1 MKMSFVLLAFALFFS
16 GCASKEIASLKG
28 RISELEAETQDK
40 TLKIQTLETRVETLG
55 KERGILKSSLDDLNR
70 RDEAQRKE
78 FADLQR
84 RFKKLTDAGTLS
96 IRIIDGRM
104 VVSLGT
110 DILFPSGS
118 ASLSKEGLNTLRE
131 VAKQLAAIPDR
142 KYQVEGHTDNIPI
155 ATEAF
160 PSNWELASARSIR
173 VVKTMVEGGLEPQ
186 RVSAAS
192 FGETKPVQPND
203 TPEGR
208 KANRR
213 IAIIV
218 IPDLSTV
225 PGFEN

>member
-1 MKMSFVLLAFALFFS
+1 MFAA
-16 GCASKEIASLKG
+16 GCSSKEIAGLKS
-28 RISELEAETQDK
+28 RIGELEAETQDK

-70 RDEAQRKE
+70 KDEAQRRE

-104 VVSLGT
+104 VVSLNT

-118 ASLSKEGLNTLRE
+118 ANLSKDGITTMKE

-155 ATEAF
+155 ATEVF

-173 VVKTMVEGGLEPQ
+173 VVKAMVDAGLAPQ
-186 RVSAAS
+186 RISAAS
-192 FGETKPVQPND
+192 FGDTKPVQPND

-208 KANRR
+208 AANRR

-218 IPDLSTV
+218 IPDLSSV
-225 PGFEN
+225 PGFESAQ

>member
-1 MKMSFVLLAFALFFS
+1 MKLTVLLLTLSVLFT
-16 GCASKEIASLKG
+16 GCSSKEIAGLKG
-28 RISELEAETQDK
+28 RVAELEAETQDK

-55 KERGILKSSLDDLNR
+55 NERGILKSSLDDLNR

-104 VVSLGT
+104 VVSLNT

-118 ASLSKEGLNTLRE
+118 ANLSKDGLVTLRE

-142 KYQVEGHTDNIPI
+142 RYQVEGHTDNIPI
-155 ATEAF
+155 ATEVF

-173 VVKTMVEGGLEPQ
+173 VVKTMVDAGLTPQ
-186 RVSAAS
+186 RISGAS
-192 FGETKPVQPND
+192 FGDTRPVQPND

-208 KANRR
+208 AANRR

-218 IPDLSTV
+218 IPDLSAV
-225 PGFEN
+225 PGLM

>member
-1 MKMSFVLLAFALFFS
+1 MKMSFILLTVAVVMS

-28 RISELEAETQDK
+28 KITELEAEKQDK

-55 KERGILKSSLDDLNR
+55 KERGVLKSSLDDLSR

-78 FADLQR
+78 FADLQK

-96 IRIIDGRM
+96 IRVIDGRM
-104 VVSLGT
+104 VVSLAT

-118 ASLSKEGLNTLRE
+118 ANLSKDGLSTLRE
-131 VAKQLAAIPDR
+131 VAKQLSAIPDR
-142 KYQVEGHTDNIPI
+142 KYQVEGHTDNVPI
-155 ATEAF
+155 STEVF
-160 PSNWELASARSIR
+160 PSNWELAASRSIR
-173 VVKTMVEGGLEPQ
+173 VVKTMVEAGLEPQ
-186 RVSAAS
+186 RISAAS
-192 FGETKPVQPND
+192 FGETKPVQSND

-218 IPDLSTV
+218 IPDLSSV
-225 PGFEN
+225 PGF